1 VISAASCARQAAASF
16 VEVRSFDVLSAVFC
30 LLPAFFFVEFRDC
43 VRVALLEVL
52 TTALHLTH
60 QAFNLS
66 KDTLYSTCNQL
77 APHILY
83 RLHEYVYRGACQV
96 VHALEQNQ
104 SDFSLQVTNSGDFIR
119 LPFVS
124 PSAVRVEL
132 HGTINKRRGGAPQ
145 GFYMRID
152 VEKLG
157 LSWQITAITV
167 TEAPIPSY
175 MAVGLSSAQSIASSF
190 QLTGPR

>member
-1 VISAASCARQAAASF
+1 
-16 VEVRSFDVLSAVFC
+16 VLSAVCCLLSSVFC
-30 LLPAFFFVEFRDC
+30 LLSAGCCLLSALFYGEFRDR
-43 VRVALLEVL
+43 VRVALLHVL
-52 TTALHLTH
+52 TTALPLTH

-83 RLHEYVYRGACQV
+83 RLHEYVFRGACQV

-104 SDFSLQVTNSGDFIR
+104 EDFSLQVTNSSDFIR

-145 GFYMRID
+145 GFYMRLD

-157 LSWQITAITV
+157 ISWQITSITV

-175 MAVGLSSAQSIASSF
+175 MAVGLSSAQSLASGF
-190 QLTGPR
+190 QLTGPW